1 MGEQA
6 TPADRRR
13 LSIFD
18 RFAEA
23 ASEFASHAVFFIGCA
38 LVVVL
43 WLPSYFLIGNL
54 NTWQLI
60 INTLTT
66 IITFSSLRF
75 SRTHSDAASRRF
87 RQSSTRSS
95 TGSPTWCRQL
105 EGAAT
110 EETPSTPTSR
120 SYAQPSELSK
130 AATEPACARG
140 SFRNTRPCHGRA
152 AELGPLGLMSLT
164 GQTASRCSA

>member
-1 MGEQA
+1 MGKRQSQ
-6 TPADRRR
+6 TDRRS

-38 LVVVL
+38 LVVLL

-66 IITFSSLRF
+66 IITFLLVALLQNSQRRSEQAIQLKLDALAEGVADLVSKVGGNGDNSLA
-75 SRTHSDAASRRF
+75 SDIQELREAV
-87 RQSSTRSS
+87 
-95 TGSPTWCRQL
+95 
-105 EGAAT
+105 GA
-110 EETPSTPTSR
+110 E
-120 SYAQPSELSK
+120 
-130 AATEPACARG
+130 
-140 SFRNTRPCHGRA
+140 NHD
-152 AELGPLGLMSLT
+152 
-164 GQTASRCSA
+164 

>member
-1 MGEQA
+1 MGKRQSQ
-6 TPADRRR
+6 TDRRS

-38 LVVVL
+38 LVVLL

-66 IITFSSLRF
+66 IITFLLVALLQNSQRRSEQAIQLKLDALAEGVADLVSRAGGDADGGNNSLA
-75 SRTHSDAASRRF
+75 SDIQELREAV
-87 RQSSTRSS
+87 
-95 TGSPTWCRQL
+95 
-105 EGAAT
+105 GA
-110 EETPSTPTSR
+110 E
-120 SYAQPSELSK
+120 
-130 AATEPACARG
+130 
-140 SFRNTRPCHGRA
+140 NHD
-152 AELGPLGLMSLT
+152 
-164 GQTASRCSA
+164 